1 MPHGAQELL
10 SDVSAALVAEVLHRF
25 GEARLRVNGGS
36 MYPIVRSGD
45 TITVRH
51 CHAGDLHDGD
61 IVLLRDGHRLF
72 AHRLLTVRLDAGA
85 RLDRTDENAGRWLM
99 TRGDSHWRRDPVRPA
114 SALIGRVVSLTRDD
128 VLIDGPF
135 ELSWWNRARGL
146 VCSAWIDVRRSLS

>member
-10 SDVSAALVAEVLHRF
+10 SDVSAALVAEVLDRF
-25 GEARLRVNGGS
+25 GEARLRVTGGS

-61 IVLLRDGHRLF
+61 IVLLRDGPRLF
-72 AHRLLTVRLDAGA
+72 AHRLLAVRLDAGD
-85 RLDRTDENAGRWLM
+85 RLDRDEHAGRWLT
-99 TRGDSHWRRDPVRPA
+99 TRGDSHWRCDPVRPA
-114 SALIGRVVSLTRDD
+114 SALIGRVVSLTRDG
-128 VLIDGPF
+128 VLIDEPF

-146 VCSAWIDVRRSLS
+146 VCSAWIDVRRSQS